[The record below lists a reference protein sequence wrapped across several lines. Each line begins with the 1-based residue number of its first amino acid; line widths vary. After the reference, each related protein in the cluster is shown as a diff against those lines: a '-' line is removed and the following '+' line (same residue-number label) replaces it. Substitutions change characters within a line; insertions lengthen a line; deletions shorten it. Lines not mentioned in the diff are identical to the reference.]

1 MIPGGRIVTEP
12 HSDQGPAQHGLKIN
26 VRILLR
32 LSVLIPALLPLFI
45 LVLNVAEYHVD
56 VPFWDQWNF
65 IPLLGQSYEQGLT
78 LADLSGQHNE
88 HRLLFPRLIML
99 GLARASRYNIVWELV
114 VIILLAS
121 ATFALL
127 WHQFFRTAGA
137 LGYSGFPWPVPV
149 ISLLV
154 FTLGQAENWLWG
166 WQIQIYLN
174 VLAVVAG
181 FILLGD
187 SPFRWTKY
195 WCALGCG
202 ILATFSFA
210 NGLLFWPLGFLAL
223 ILIPL
228 ENGRQRKQALALWTA
243 ATVGVAVSYLC
254 HFRYES
260 PSGTP
265 WTQFLEHPGEY
276 LKYLFIYLGRP
287 VINYQEYA
295 LAIGMIGLFLFG
307 FLSLYLFLKK
317 RDALPAYLPF
327 FLFGLYSIGCGLLT
341 GIGRVGFGSHQAM
354 DGRYVPFSALIW
366 VVNFVFLFILSQE
379 IRGRMRIRLKRVLC
393 LTGLGFLAFFI
404 AFWIGRTSYRVGHRV
419 FKSYHSRMLPAKHEL
434 LRGEDDELLLR
445 LYNDAA
451 YVRRGI
457 EILKKHKLSAFR

>member
-1 MIPGGRIVTEP
+1 MIPAGRTVTEP
-12 HSDQGPAQHGLKIN
+12 HTDQGPAQRGLKIN
-26 VRILLR
+26 LRILLR
-32 LSVLIPALLPLFI
+32 LAVLILALLPLII
-45 LVLNVAEYHVD
+45 LIINVVEYHVD

-65 IPLLGQSYEQGLT
+65 VPLLGQSYEQGVT
-78 LADLSGQHNE
+78 LADLWGQHNE

-99 GLARASRYNIVWELV
+99 GLAHTSKYNIAWELV
-114 VIILLAS
+114 IILFLAS

-149 ISLLV
+149 ISLLI

-166 WQIQIYLN
+166 WQIQIFLN

-181 FILLGD
+181 FILLG
-187 SPFRWTKY
+187 SRPFRWATH

-202 ILATFSFA
+202 ILATYSFA
-210 NGLLFWPLGFLAL
+210 NGLIFWPLGFFGL

-228 ENGRQRKQALALWTA
+228 RNKRQKIGALALWA
-243 ATVGVAVSYLC
+243 AVTTGIAVSYLY

-265 WTQFLEHPGEY
+265 WTQFLERPGEY

-295 LAIGMIGLFLFG
+295 LAIGVIGIFLFG

-317 RDALPAYLPF
+317 RGALPAVLPF
-327 FLFGLYSIGCGLLT
+327 FLFGLYSIGCGL
-341 GIGRVGFGSHQAM
+341 FGSAQATS
-354 DGRYVPFSALIW
+354 GRYVPFSALLW
-366 VVNFVFLFILSQE
+366 VSNFAFLFILSQE
-379 IRGRMRIRLKRVLC
+379 IRAETRRRAGRIFGLS
-393 LTGLGFLAFFI
+393 GLGVLAFFLV
-404 AFWIGRTSYRVGHRV
+404 FWIGRTSYRVGHRV

-434 LRGEDDELLLR
+434 LRGEDEELLLR
-445 LYNDAA
+445 LYNDAD

-457 EILKKHKLSAFR
+457 EVLKKHKLAVFR